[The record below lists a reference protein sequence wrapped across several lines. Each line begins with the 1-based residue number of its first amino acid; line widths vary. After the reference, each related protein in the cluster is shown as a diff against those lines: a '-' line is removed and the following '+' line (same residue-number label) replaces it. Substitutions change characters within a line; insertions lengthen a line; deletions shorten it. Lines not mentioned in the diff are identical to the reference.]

1 MSKDYKVS
9 NDGTIFE
16 IKEDGSISKLARI
29 DENGNVFSF
38 SSAPKTQS
46 KGSVSVYWFF
56 ILILVII
63 IICLGISYSDMESQ
77 YSYVLSERNEYKSK
91 YENVS
96 STSSS
101 LNSQITTLRQE
112 KDGAKSELSRFKNKI
127 SSVYP
132 LIITDI
138 EIANVSYEG
147 NVETNYGYSIYSY
160 NTMYLKPRI
169 KYSGLT
175 SGYETLKIKWYNPD
189 GTIKRGTSSP
199 ISAAIRPARWQTSKE
214 WLRTF

>member
-1 MSKDYKVS
+1 
-9 NDGTIFE
+9 
-16 IKEDGSISKLARI
+16 
-29 DENGNVFSF
+29 
-38 SSAPKTQS
+38 
-46 KGSVSVYWFF
+46 
-56 ILILVII
+56 
-63 IICLGISYSDMESQ
+63 MESQ

-199 ISAAIRPARWQTSKE
+199 IGFSQSESIYVYDGDYYIAELSGWGNSTKGHWKSGTYRIEIWNEDVCLKSK
-214 WLRTF
+214 TFTIY